1 MSTVSIYTLASGS
14 SGNATYLRFGECE
27 LLIDCGI
34 SRREIGRKLATLGTS
49 LDRLS
54 AIFITHEHSDHIKG
68 VEMLAKY
75 DRIPIYGLAPSLH
88 YMTKVDSSLFHVIRY
103 GEGVTLQD
111 VTITPFPTWH
121 DSLASCGYVLSYQ
134 GERFGVCTD
143 LGRPTEEVTDALFGC
158 RAVLLEA
165 NYDPI
170 MLKYGAYPPFLKSR
184 IAGNYGHL
192 ANDVSAK
199 FAAFLTKSG
208 TERILLGHL
217 SKENNT
223 PEKAE
228 AAVRAVLEK
237 ESLTLSLAVADRYGI
252 TELIST
258 EC

>member
-1 MSTVSIYTLASGS
+1 MSTVSIHTLASGS

-27 LLIDCGI
+27 FLIDCGI
-34 SRREIGRKLATLGTS
+34 SRREIQKKLASLGTT

-68 VEMLAKY
+68 AEMLAKY
-75 DRIPIYGLAPSLH
+75 DRIPIYGLAPSLK
-88 YMTKVDSSLFHVIRY
+88 YMTKVDPSLFHFIRS
-103 GEGVTLQD
+103 GESVTLED
-111 VTITPFPTWH
+111 VTITPFFTPH
-121 DSLASCGYVLSYQ
+121 DSLASCGYVVSYK

-143 LGRPTEEVTDALFGC
+143 LGRPTNEVTDALLGC

-165 NYDPI
+165 NYDPV

-184 IAGNYGHL
+184 IAGDYGHL
-192 ANDVSAK
+192 SNEVSAK
-199 FAAFLTKSG
+199 FAAFLSKSG

-237 ESLTLSLAVADRYGI
+237 ESLVLSLAVADRYGI
-252 TELIST
+252 SELIST